1 MFWFINFAQFK
12 GDKMKI
18 AHFCARIRGWMWSEL
33 ECSIPQQQGVGKGN
47 ILLKQLFQGAYFLK
61 IIMQTRLH
69 VH

>member
-1 MFWFINFAQFK
+1 
-12 GDKMKI
+12 MKI

-33 ECSIPQQQGVGKGN
+33 ECSIPQQHGVGKGN